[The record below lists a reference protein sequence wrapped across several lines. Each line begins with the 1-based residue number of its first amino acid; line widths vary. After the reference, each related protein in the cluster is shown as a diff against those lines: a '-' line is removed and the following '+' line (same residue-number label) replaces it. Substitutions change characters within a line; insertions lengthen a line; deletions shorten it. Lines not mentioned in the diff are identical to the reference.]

1 GGEKRPDRPPAMFTT
16 PVTVPLKR
24 PPTSIGT
31 AHAGPITHSRKKND
45 VASRRMESVVSLTIA
60 AGITNAPARRNPGTA
75 TPRRASLALRVF
87 LRITSDSQPPTTSP
101 NIPATSGIDPQSPS
115 AATDRPRC
123 SRRYVGYH
131 VR

>member
-1 GGEKRPDRPPAMFTT
+1 MT

-45 VASRRMESVVSLTIA
+45 AASSRIEWSCRHHRRGNHED
-60 AGITNAPARRNPGTA
+60 AGKTEPGTA
-75 TPRRASLALRVF
+75 TPRRASFALRVR
-87 LRITSDSQPPTTSP
+87 LSTGPR
-101 NIPATSGIDPQSPS
+101 S
-115 AATDRPRC
+115 AADDVTGHAGEERNRSPQTERGNGQAAI